1 MGRLPYSDIV
11 LVLSVTD
18 RRTGYPADKGEGEGE
33 FLTVVLRVVR
43 EKDMMLELAQ
53 EESGVHEREDRCRF
67 MPCRVRLERRL
78 RYFSERKS

>member
-18 RRTGYPADKGEGEGE
+18 RRAEYPADNGEGEGE
-33 FLTVVLRVVR
+33 FLTLVLRVVR
-43 EKDMMLELAQ
+43 EKDMMLQ

-67 MPCRVRLERRL
+67 IPCRVRLERGL
-78 RYFSERKS
+78 YYFSKRKS